1 MKPLFKTIVIV
12 LGVAG
17 AMLALLF
24 QAERARTQPEYV
36 SLLRSLQGT
45 NITKIVISDNSGSV
59 LNSVSAPV
67 ALADFAKS
75 VNAVEPYSP
84 NHPGYMKEFYV
95 ELFLLDG
102 QKREFDFHTVPSDRT
117 IYMDFVQRNGA
128 MTSYYSNCKSA
139 ALFDWMKEQ
148 TPNNLP

>member
-1 MKPLFKTIVIV
+1 MNPLFKTIAIV
-12 LGVAG
+12 LSVAG
-17 AMLALLF
+17 VMSALLSRI
-24 QAERARTQPEYV
+24 ERARTQPEFV
-36 SLLRSLQGT
+36 SLFHSMQGT

-67 ALADFAKS
+67 ALAIFAKA

-84 NHPGYMKEFYV
+84 NHPGYLKEFYV
-95 ELFLLDG
+95 ELYLVDG
-102 QKREFDFHTVPSDRT
+102 QKREFEFHTMPSDQT
-117 IYMDFVQRNGA
+117 IYVDFVQRNGA
-128 MTSYYSNCKSA
+128 MTSYYGNCKSA